1 MKNKKNM
8 EIPHSLVIIVVVMF
22 LATLLTYIIPAGSY
36 ARVESASGQTMVD
49 PASFQYVEQTPVKPL
64 KILDYVCIDLYSC
77 WLQFLDSIC
86 SSWTCYGESIR
97 I

>member
-1 MKNKKNM
+1 MKNKQNM

-22 LATLLTYIIPAGSY
+22 LATLLTYIILAGSY
-36 ARVESASGQTMVD
+36 TRVESASGQTMVD
-49 PASFQYVEQTPVKPL
+49 PASFQYVVQTPVKPL